1 MLEGKTC
8 INIKEHSSYQPQ
20 QKWRTISHVCNA
32 HFYWLCMFFSMIIFF
47 SFYARLYSRGIKYFI
62 HLEINYDSHT
72 AVPQPALLWCASPPP
87 DYCIIFQ
94 VVGVLKEGIFSNCVL
109 MRCVHL
115 AELGRRSR
123 WTPAICSTWKSS
135 RPVRSMRTVLLTASP
150 DLWSPVFSPFLAACD
165 GQSESYHHTTPECH
179 VSHMPS
185 PIKNTII
192 PKYHIF

>member
-1 MLEGKTC
+1 MLDYTAGELNTSYTSKL
-8 INIKEHSSYQPQ
+8 IN
-20 QKWRTISHVCNA
+20 
-32 HFYWLCMFFSMIIFF
+32 
-47 SFYARLYSRGIKYFI
+47 
-62 HLEINYDSHT
+62 SHT
-72 AVPQPALLWCASPPP
+72 AVPQPALLWCAFFPP

>member
-1 MLEGKTC
+1 MLDYTAGELNT
-8 INIKEHSSYQPQ
+8 SYTSKLIMTATQRCPNQ
-20 QKWRTISHVCNA
+20 
-32 HFYWLCMFFSMIIFF
+32 LCCGV
-47 SFYARLYSRGIKYFI
+47 L
-62 HLEINYDSHT
+62 
-72 AVPQPALLWCASPPP
+72 PPPP